1 MNIRRAFTVTN
12 EELVMNFQKSKD
24 PETLSA
30 ICEQNKRLVYSI
42 ARRYIGATCRHER
55 TNAAAVIGSDD
66 LMQMGY
72 IGLIQAAERW
82 DSSGGASFATFARL
96 WVRQSIVRELE
107 LSGFTIRLPSYR
119 WRQCAHYERFIVSYE
134 QEHGTKPTN
143 AEIAAFMGVNVEMV
157 EQIAFDASLRR
168 AVSLETPIVNSE
180 GECTTLSDYIGATDE
195 ALEMVELDADRERL
209 AAVVAGVLRTLPE
222 KQQLVLHGRFWKG
235 QTLKEIGE
243 EIGSSAEN
251 VREHERKAL
260 KRLGQGHAA
269 KVLSPYFEKDYAKA
283 LSGTLSKFMRTHT
296 SSTEWLAIKHYE
308 MGDSKNWM
316 RHKDN
321 RQAKR
326 EKWEQEM
333 RELYE
338 ACGMDYDNRFKGG

>member
-1 MNIRRAFTVTN
+1 MTN
-12 EELVMNFQKSKD
+12 EELVTEYQNSRA
-24 PETLSA
+24 EAALSE
-30 ICEQNKRLVYSI
+30 ICVQNKGLVYSI
-42 ARRYIGATCRHER
+42 VRRYIGATCRHER
-55 TNAAAVIGSDD
+55 TNAAAVVGSDD

-82 DSSGGASFATFARL
+82 DAAGGANFSTFARF
-96 WVRQSIVRELE
+96 WIRQSIVRELE

-119 WRQCAHYERFIVSYE
+119 WRQCAHYERFIASYE

-143 AEIAAFMGVNVEMV
+143 AEIAVFMGLSAEMV

-168 AVSLETPIVNSE
+168 TVSLETPIVNSE
-180 GECTTLSDYIGATDE
+180 GEGTTLSDYIGATDE
-195 ALEMVELDADRERL
+195 AFEMVELDADRERL
-209 AAVVAGVLRTLPE
+209 AEVVAGVLRALPE

-243 EIGSSAEN
+243 EIGSSAET

-260 KRLGQGHAA
+260 KRLGQGKAA
-269 KVLSPYFEKDYAKA
+269 EVLSPYFEKDYAKA
-283 LSGTLSKFMRTHT
+283 FGGTMSRFMRTHT
-296 SSTEWLAIKHYE
+296 SSTEWLAIKYCE
-308 MGDSKNWM
+308 MEDSKNWM
-316 RHKDN
+316 RQKGN
-321 RQAKR
+321 RQAKH

-338 ACGMDYDNRFKGG
+338 ACGMDYNNRFKGVNNNG

>member
-1 MNIRRAFTVTN
+1 MTN
-12 EELVMNFQKSKD
+12 EELVTEYQNSRA
-24 PETLSA
+24 EAALSE
-30 ICEQNKRLVYSI
+30 ICVQNKGLVYSI
-42 ARRYIGATCRHER
+42 VRRYIGATCRHER
-55 TNAAAVIGSDD
+55 TNAAAVVGSDD

-82 DSSGGASFATFARL
+82 DSSGGAGFATFARL
-96 WVRQSIVRELE
+96 LIRQSIVRELE

-119 WRQCAHYERFIVSYE
+119 WRQCAHYERFIASYE

-143 AEIAAFMGVNVEMV
+143 AEIAAFMGLNVEMV

-168 AVSLETPIVNSE
+168 TVSLETPIVNSE
-180 GECTTLSDYIGATDE
+180 GEGATLSDYIGATDE
-195 ALEMVELDADRERL
+195 AFEMVELDADRERL
-209 AAVVAGVLRTLPE
+209 AEVVAGVLRALPE
-222 KQQLVLHGRFWKG
+222 KQQLVLHGRFWKR

-243 EIGSSAEN
+243 EIGSSAET

-269 KVLSPYFEKDYAKA
+269 EVLSPYFEKDYAKA

-296 SSTEWLAIKHYE
+296 SSTEWLAFKHCE
-308 MGDSKNWM
+308 MEDSKNWM
-316 RHKDN
+316 RQKGN

-333 RELYE
+333 CELYE
-338 ACGMDYDNRFKGG
+338 ACGMEYKK

>member
-1 MNIRRAFTVTN
+1 MTN
-12 EELVMNFQKSKD
+12 EELVTEYQNSRA
-24 PETLSA
+24 EAALSE
-30 ICEQNKRLVYSI
+30 ICVQNKGLVYSI
-42 ARRYIGATCRHER
+42 VRRYIGATCRHER
-55 TNAAAVIGSDD
+55 TNAAAVVGSDD

-82 DSSGGASFATFARL
+82 DSSGGAGFATFARL
-96 WVRQSIVRELE
+96 LIRQSIVRELE

-119 WRQCAHYERFIVSYE
+119 WRQCAHYERFIASYE

-143 AEIAAFMGVNVEMV
+143 AEIAAFMGLNVEMV

-168 AVSLETPIVNSE
+168 TVSLETPIVNSE
-180 GECTTLSDYIGATDE
+180 GEGATLSDYIGATDE
-195 ALEMVELDADRERL
+195 AFEMVELDADRERL
-209 AAVVAGVLRTLPE
+209 AEVVAGVLRALPE
-222 KQQLVLHGRFWKG
+222 KQQLVLHGRFWKR

-243 EIGSSAEN
+243 EIGSSAET

-269 KVLSPYFEKDYAKA
+269 EVLSPYFEKDYAKA

-296 SSTEWLAIKHYE
+296 SSTEWLAIKHCE
-308 MGDSKNWM
+308 MEDSKNWM
-316 RHKDN
+316 RQKGN

-333 RELYE
+333 CELYE
-338 ACGMDYDNRFKGG
+338 ACGMEYKK

>member
-1 MNIRRAFTVTN
+1 MTN
-12 EELVMNFQKSKD
+12 EELVTEYQNSRA
-24 PETLSA
+24 ETALSE
-30 ICEQNKRLVYSI
+30 ICVQNKGLVYSI
-42 ARRYIGATCRHER
+42 VRRYIGATCRHER
-55 TNAAAVIGSDD
+55 TNAAAVVGSDD

-96 WVRQSIVRELE
+96 WIRQSIVRELE

-119 WRQCAHYERFIVSYE
+119 WRQCAHYERFIASYE

-143 AEIAAFMGVNVEMV
+143 AEIAVFMGLSAEMV

-168 AVSLETPIVNSE
+168 TVSLETPIVNSE
-180 GECTTLSDYIGATDE
+180 GDGTTLSDYVGATDE

-209 AAVVAGVLRTLPE
+209 AEVVAGVLQALPE
-222 KQQLVLHGRFWKG
+222 KQQLVLHGRFWRG

-243 EIGSSAEN
+243 EIGSSAET

-269 KVLSPYFEKDYAKA
+269 EVLSPYFERDYAKA

-296 SSTEWLAIKHYE
+296 SSTEWLAIKHCE
-308 MGDSKNWM
+308 MEDSKNWM
-316 RHKDN
+316 RQKGN
-321 RQAKR
+321 RQAKH

-338 ACGMDYDNRFKGG
+338 ACGMDYDNRFKGVNNNG

>member
-1 MNIRRAFTVTN
+1 MV
-12 EELVMNFQKSKD
+12 
-24 PETLSA
+24 
-30 ICEQNKRLVYSI
+30 
-42 ARRYIGATCRHER
+42 
-55 TNAAAVIGSDD
+55 GSDD

-82 DSSGGASFATFARL
+82 DAAGGANFSTFARL
-96 WVRQSIVRELE
+96 WIRQSIVRELE

-119 WRQCAHYERFIVSYE
+119 WRQCAHYERFIASYE

-143 AEIAAFMGVNVEMV
+143 AEIAAFMGLKVEVV

-168 AVSLETPIVNSE
+168 TVSLETPIVNSE
-180 GECTTLSDYIGATDE
+180 GEGTTLSDYIGTTDE
-195 ALEMVELDADRERL
+195 ALDMVELDADRERL
-209 AAVVAGVLRTLPE
+209 AEVVAGILQTLPE
-222 KQQLVLHGRFWKG
+222 KQQFVLRGRFWRR

-243 EIGSSAEN
+243 EIGSSVEN

-260 KRLGQGHAA
+260 KRLGKGRAA
-269 KVLSPYFEKDYAKA
+269 EELSQYIEKDYARA

-296 SSTEWLAIKHYE
+296 SSTEWLAIEYCE
-308 MGDSKNWM
+308 MEDSKNW
-316 RHKDN
+316 KKKKSN
-321 RQAKR
+321 SQAKH

-338 ACGMDYDNRFKGG
+338 ACGMDYNNRFKGVNDNGQYIGKHDRYTAYKVTCEN